1 MPAANVR
8 PVHLDEPL
16 KPERIPQHVVDM
28 ASVPSP
34 ERLAKPHQR
43 VTLKNT
49 PGMQD
54 DHAAVVGR
62 PIK

>member
-28 ASVPSP
+28 AVCRHRSVSPSRISASP
-34 ERLAKPHQR
+34 
-43 VTLKNT
+43 
-49 PGMQD
+49 
-54 DHAAVVGR
+54 
-62 PIK
+62 